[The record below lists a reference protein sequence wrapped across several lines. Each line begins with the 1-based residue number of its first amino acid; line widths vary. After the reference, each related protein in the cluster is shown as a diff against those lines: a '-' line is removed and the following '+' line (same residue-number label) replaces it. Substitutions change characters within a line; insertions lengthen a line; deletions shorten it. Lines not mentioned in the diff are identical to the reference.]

1 MPSTV
6 PVWRRILAWVLLV
19 LSCILV
25 PLSVAAVWTRSEL
38 LDTDRYVQTVAPL
51 ARNAEIQQAVATRLS
66 TLLFENVDVE
76 ELATDA
82 LPSQAAFLAGPLE
95 SALREFV
102 DDAILRVLESE
113 RFQTIWD
120 EANRRAHEQVER
132 ALTGGGPVIST
143 EDGRV
148 VLNLD
153 GIVAR
158 VRTAL
163 ADRGIGIF
171 DDLPIGT
178 LALRFTLFDADSLE
192 KAQDAIELI
201 DTLRIVLPILVI
213 VFGVGAVL
221 LAADHRR
228 MIFRWGVG
236 IVIAALVLGFAISF
250 GRDLYLDALPE
261 SANRG
266 ANEAA
271 FDIVVRFLRNS
282 NRIVFLVGLIMALG
296 AWLAGPSKAARF
308 LRSRTTGALEG
319 VGDQAGEGGAFA
331 GVARFVARYVNV
343 FRIGGAVLAFVIL
356 IWMDHPDATTVL
368 WLLLALLVYL
378 AVVVIVARMGRNAAA
393 DRRSKNPT
401 PAA

>member
-6 PVWRRILAWVLLV
+6 PRWRRILAWVLLV

-51 ARNAEIQQAVATRLS
+51 ARNAEIQEAIARRLS
-66 TLLFENVDVE
+66 TVLFDNVDVE

-82 LPSQAAFLAGPLE
+82 LPSQASFLAGPLE
-95 SALREFV
+95 SALENFV
-102 DDAILRVLESE
+102 DDAILRIL
-113 RFQTIWD
+113 QTEQFAEFWD
-120 EANRRAHEQVER
+120 EANRRAHAQVER

-143 EDGRV
+143 ENGRV
-148 VLNLD
+148 TLD
-153 GIVAR
+153 LSGLAVE
-158 VRTAL
+158 VRSAL
-163 ADRGIGIF
+163 SERGIGIF

-201 DTLRIVLPILVI
+201 DTLRIVLPILVV

-236 IVIAALVLGFAISF
+236 LIIATLVLGFGIAF

-261 SANRG
+261 SSSQPAN
-266 ANEAA
+266 AAA

-296 AWLAGPSKAARF
+296 AWLAGPSKAAMF
-308 LRSRTTGALEG
+308 LRSRTSGALEG
-319 VGDQAGEGGAFA
+319 VGEQAGTGGAFA

-343 FRIGGAVLAFVIL
+343 FRVGGAVLAFVIL
-356 IWMDHPDATTVL
+356 IWMDHPDATAVL

-378 AVVVIVARMGRNAAA
+378 AVIVIVARMGRGDTATELEE
-393 DRRSKNPT
+393 PQ